1 MVPLDTSGWSPE
13 PEPLVDAPKMA
24 DLVGSVIAFV
34 NPGRR
39 TVFAEAVPERD
50 LKERAYVACEAV
62 LIFPKGG
69 RGVYER
75 HDDYRVW
82 QSTIYRHLAAPIR
95 VFRIRRDGQAY
106 GVESVQQHGRIMEA
120 VAEAVENE
128 GLAPESG
135 RRPMRAAAPSGGPVR
150 SYDEAKRVMD
160 GEEDDDGF

>member
-1 MVPLDTSGWSPE
+1 MPLDTSGWSPE

-24 DLVGSVIAFV
+24 DLVGSVIAFI

-39 TVFAEAVPERD
+39 TVWSEAVPEKN
-50 LKERAYVACEAV
+50 LKERSYVACQSV
-62 LIFPKGG
+62 LVFPPGG

-95 VFRIRRDGQAY
+95 VYRIQREGQGY
-106 GVESVQQHGRIMEA
+106 GVERVEDKLLAR

-128 GLAPESG
+128 GLAPDAG
-135 RRPMRAAAPSGGPVR
+135 RRPMRAAAPSGGRER

-160 GEEDDDGF
+160 GEDDDGF